1 MSGALNGV
9 RVVEFA
15 SYVAGPYAGMMLADM
30 GAEVIKIEQPGTG
43 DPFRDWGDG
52 GYSPTFEALN
62 RNKKSVVI
70 DLKTESGLAQVR
82 ALIGSADVLIENF
95 RSGVMDRMGLS
106 YEAMAAENERLI
118 YCSITGFGTTGPYR
132 DRPGYDT
139 VGQGMGGLL
148 SLMTELDDPRPVGYS
163 FSDHFAG
170 IAASQGVL
178 AALFSRERT
187 GKGQK
192 IETSLLQSTVSLTG
206 ENAARYFYDGRVPD
220 RAERTRLAQVY
231 AFVDRNKRGFVVHLS
246 SPPKFWK
253 GLLGAIDRPDLAK
266 DPRFATRVDRM
277 TNYDALRMVLAEIFA
292 TRTRKE
298 WLTVLGE
305 HDVPAGPLNTLA
317 EVFDDPQVKHLGL
330 KQTLEHPTEGTVSL
344 VGGGYHMSETPLTIR
359 TPAPSLGQH
368 DKEILGALGIKK
380 PRNK

>member
-1 MSGALNGV
+1 MAGALDGV
-9 RVVEFA
+9 RALEFA
-15 SYVAGPYAGMMLADM
+15 SYVAGPYAGMMLADL

-70 DLKTESGLAQVR
+70 DLKTDVGRKQVSE
-82 ALIGSADVLIENF
+82 LISNADVLIENF
-95 RSGVMDRMGLS
+95 RPGVMDRMGFG
-106 YEAMAAENERLI
+106 YETVAVQNERLI
-118 YCSITGFGTTGPYR
+118 YCSITGFGSTGPYR

-170 IAASQGVL
+170 IAASQGIL

-187 GKGQK
+187 GKGQN

-246 SPPKFWK
+246 SPPKFWE

-277 TNYDALRMVLAEIFA
+277 SNYDALRVVLAEIFA

-298 WLTVLGE
+298 WLIVLE
-305 HDVPAGPLNTLA
+305 ENDVPAGPLNTLA
-317 EVFDDPQVKHLGL
+317 EVFDDPQVKHLDM

-344 VGGGYHMSETPLTIR
+344 VGGGYHMSGTPLTIR

-368 DKEILGALGIKK
+368 DDEILRRFGKK
-380 PRNK
+380 MPRKN